1 MKKSLVM
8 ALVAAAM
15 LLGGCSGK
23 APAAT
28 TDTASNDNAETVTE
42 ESEDTSSEDTEE
54 AEDDTSSD
62 EDLTVQIQ
70 GEVSD
75 IIQKS
80 ASLSEELV
88 GVNKLY
94 DKYDKLC
101 TNAENQTEM
110 NQLSQWRTLVW
121 KTEIKGLLERIE
133 EKDVTYYEEN
143 YPTYQEW
150 EDYVTDMAE
159 KMSYT
164 YEGGSIYPSMVA
176 YNEAMRCKIE
186 ASGLAS
192 ALAGII
198 KEDGFVFPD
207 STRCGFYGDYTKDSY
222 LIITEGMENGTY
234 NILIHIDD
242 SKVIS
247 GTGEVEDAAD
257 SDTYLLFT
265 SEDGKVKG
273 TVSHDVLGS
282 DFNVTESDG
291 SVVKTGDSYSFSF
304 RY

>member
-94 DKYDKLC
+94 DKYDELC

-176 YNEAMRCKIE
+176 YNEAMRCKNE
-186 ASGLAS
+186 AYGLAS

>member
-94 DKYDKLC
+94 DKYDELC

-143 YPTYQEW
+143 YPKYQEW

-176 YNEAMRCKIE
+176 YNEAMRCKNE
-186 ASGLAS
+186 AYGLAS

-242 SKVIS
+242 NKVIS

>member
-28 TDTASNDNAETVTE
+28 TDTASNDNTETVTE

-54 AEDDTSSD
+54 AEDDIESD

-94 DKYDKLC
+94 DKYEKLC

-133 EKDVTYYEEN
+133 EKDVTYYEEIF
-143 YPTYQEW
+143 PKYQEW

-176 YNEAMRCKIE
+176 YNEAMRCKNE
-186 ASGLAS
+186 AYGLAS

-222 LIITEGMENGTY
+222 LIITEGMESGSY
-234 NILIHIDD
+234 NILIHIND

>member
-28 TDTASNDNAETVTE
+28 TDTASNDNTETVTE

-54 AEDDTSSD
+54 AEDDIESD

-94 DKYDKLC
+94 DKYEKLC

-133 EKDVTYYEEN
+133 EKDVTYYEEIF
-143 YPTYQEW
+143 PKYQEW

-176 YNEAMRCKIE
+176 YNEAMRCKNE
-186 ASGLAS
+186 AYGLAS

-222 LIITEGMENGTY
+222 LIITEGMESGSY